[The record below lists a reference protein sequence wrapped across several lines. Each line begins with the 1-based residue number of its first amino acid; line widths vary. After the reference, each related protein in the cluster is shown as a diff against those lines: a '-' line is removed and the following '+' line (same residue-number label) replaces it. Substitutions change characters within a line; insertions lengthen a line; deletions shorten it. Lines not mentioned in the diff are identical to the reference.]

1 MNKNSLIAFGLVGIA
16 GIILYQ
22 VLFNFILPI
31 ALFVVLLYILKLLIK
46 GFDQTENKTT
56 SDVLKENILDIGT
69 IPVAIVFCVYI
80 FLNPVINFAQQ
91 TSHQIQAKSIIGRY
105 GRSRSFRL

>member
-46 GFDQTENKTT
+46 GFDQTENITT
-56 SDVLKENILDIGT
+56 SDVLKEKPNESSVKNVVPISSEELENQ
-69 IPVAIVFCVYI
+69 
-80 FLNPVINFAQQ
+80 LINLISL
-91 TSHQIQAKSIIGRY
+91 TKKMYKKNKMIRH
-105 GRSRSFRL
+105 

>member
-1 MNKNSLIAFGLVGIA
+1 MNKNSLIAIGLVGIA

-46 GFDQTENKTT
+46 GFDQSETITT
-56 SDVLKENILDIGT
+56 SDVLKKKPNDSYVKNAVPISSEEIKPDLESKSEEEVKPDLESESD
-69 IPVAIVFCVYI
+69 AE
-80 FLNPVINFAQQ
+80 
-91 TSHQIQAKSIIGRY
+91 AKPE
-105 GRSRSFRL
+105 